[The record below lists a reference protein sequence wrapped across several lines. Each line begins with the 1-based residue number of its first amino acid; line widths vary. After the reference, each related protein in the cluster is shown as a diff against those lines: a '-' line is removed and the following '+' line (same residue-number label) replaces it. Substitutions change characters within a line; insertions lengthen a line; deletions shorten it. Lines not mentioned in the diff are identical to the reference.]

1 MGEVVNGE
9 ITAEMRH
16 RGVFKV
22 DEDRAVAALELAW
35 ADGGYHGFCADGGTW
50 SAISSAGDVLT
61 GDTPD
66 ALTQKIRAHWQ
77 AMQ

>member
-1 MGEVVNGE
+1 M
-9 ITAEMRH
+9 TAARQATQGQQ
-16 RGVFKV
+16 RGVFEV
-22 DEDRAVAALELAW
+22 DQERALAELELAW
-35 ADGGYHGFCADGGTW
+35 ADGGYHGSCADGGPW